1 LSRNVV
7 GILIMIALN
16 LQVIWDSFSNM
27 NYLISSSVDILH
39 LFVDYFISQEY
50 FKVSVVQVFNFL
62 RLIPKYVLFLMLL
75 FMILFSYFSF

>member
-1 LSRNVV
+1 
-7 GILIMIALN
+7 MIALN